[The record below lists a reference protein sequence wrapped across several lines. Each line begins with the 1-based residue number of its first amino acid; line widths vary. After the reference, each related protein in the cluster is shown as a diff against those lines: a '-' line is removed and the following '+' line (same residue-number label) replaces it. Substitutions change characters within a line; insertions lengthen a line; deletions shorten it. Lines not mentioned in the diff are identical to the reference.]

1 MGTTALAYGL
11 IGMGTALFGVC
22 FWNSSRTVQHAGQ
35 NGTIGF
41 HLAAFSWTLSFM
53 FAAMAGIIFLSGV
66 APHILHAG
74 SVVNKIG
81 ITVATVIAVSLST
94 YLGILKIPLRI
105 TIPAISITGLALT
118 TLCILSKHLP
128 AIDTIG
134 RVQWNAPF
142 IVSLGSLLLY
152 AIMLLPLALFFLFA
166 SLRIK
171 DPQNKQHSALLAGV
185 FIIGFV
191 VAGIDLMSGTG
202 SSPFALPIHTGIR
215 DGILAAF
222 GLLTIMASISF
233 AVPLPLWR
241 AKINQDTQED

>member
-1 MGTTALAYGL
+1 MEATALAYGL
-11 IGMGTALFGVC
+11 IGIGTALFGVC

-41 HLAAFSWTLSFM
+41 HLAAFSWTLSLM
-53 FAAMAGIIFLSGV
+53 FAAMASIIFLSEV
-66 APHILHAG
+66 APHVLHAG

-81 ITVATVIAVSLST
+81 ITVATLIAVSLST

-105 TIPAISITGLALT
+105 TIPTITITGLALT

-128 AIDTIG
+128 MVDSMG
-134 RVQWNAPF
+134 RVEWNAPF
-142 IVSLGSLLLY
+142 IVSAGALLLY

-171 DPQNKQHSALLAGV
+171 DPQNKLHSALLAGV

-191 VAGIDLMSGTG
+191 VAGIDLISGTG

-233 AVPLPLWR
+233 AAPFSLWR
-241 AKINQDTQED
+241 ANTKGSIER